1 MPLPRRKAVCRPLA
15 RQGAESGH
23 NLVYPR
29 RTLSRTLVRALGRG
43 LLPLLFQ
50 VDVEGKENFPEGGP
64 LLVVGNHRAV
74 MEAVLIAV
82 YTPWQ
87 IEPLGASDVPH
98 ERFVQLALD
107 TYGYIPVNRGHFDR
121 RALLQALDVLDQ
133 GGIVAIFPEGG
144 IWDAGR
150 MRAQTGVAWL
160 SYRANAP
167 VLPIGFGG
175 TLGALGDALRLKR
188 PRLTMRVGDVMDA
201 ASLPEDQSR
210 KGYLQAYAERTVDA
224 IQALVPPEDRAQ
236 SPEVQDERFELRVA
250 VWEDG
255 GVPASCPREL
265 SIDHREA
272 LAELLHS
279 APILK
284 IFTSNLDLPTR
295 PLQHLDR
302 CPRPGEIA
310 KAAASVLSYLDE
322 DNPYLLTY
330 RVGPGRAEA
339 MERGLEE
346 LLELAHWARDTGLS
360 IELTPVRR
368 YILAETGEEI
378 TETQQGTFKGWM

>member
-1 MPLPRRKAVCRPLA
+1 
-15 RQGAESGH
+15 
-23 NLVYPR
+23 
-29 RTLSRTLVRALGRG
+29 
-43 LLPLLFQ
+43 
-50 VDVEGKENFPEGGP
+50 
-64 LLVVGNHRAV
+64 

-133 GGIVAIFPEGG
+133 DGVVAIFPEGG

-188 PRLTMRVGDVMDA
+188 PHLTMRVGEVMEA

-210 KGYLQAYAERTVDA
+210 KAYLQAYAARTVDA
-224 IQALVPPEDRAQ
+224 IHALLAPEERAQ
-236 SPEVQDERFELRVA
+236 APAVQNERFELRVA
-250 VWEDG
+250 VRADG
-255 GVPASCPREL
+255 RAERAHPEKL
-265 SIDHREA
+265 SVEHGDA

-284 IFTSNLDLPTR
+284 IFTSNLDLPTQ
-295 PLQHLDR
+295 PLQNLDR
-302 CPRPGEIA
+302 ETSARRIAEATQSILDYLEGE
-310 KAAASVLSYLDE
+310 
-322 DNPYLLTY
+322 NPYLLTY
-330 RVGPGRAEA
+330 RFGPRRAEA
-339 MERGLEE
+339 MRLGLEE
-346 LLELAHWARDTGLS
+346 LLALARWACESGLR
-360 IELTPVRR
+360 LQVTPVRR
-368 YILAETGEEI
+368 YTLAERGEEVVQ
-378 TETQQGTFKGWM
+378 TKQGTFKAWM

>member
-1 MPLPRRKAVCRPLA
+1 MEDSTALA
-15 RQGAESGH
+15 NRETDDRGT
-23 NLVYPR
+23 VRYPR
-29 RTLSRTLVRALGRG
+29 RIMVRTLVRTLGRA

-50 VDVEGKENFPEGGP
+50 VDVDGKENFPPGGP
-64 LLVVGNHRAV
+64 LLVVGNHRAI

-107 TYGYIPVNRGHFDR
+107 AYGYIPVNRGHFDR
-121 RALLQALDVLDQ
+121 RALMQALGVLEQD
-133 GGIVAIFPEGG
+133 GIVAIFPEGG
-144 IWDAGR
+144 IWNAGR

-175 TLGALGDALRLKR
+175 TLGALGNGLRLRR
-188 PRLTMRVGDVMDA
+188 PHLTVRVGQVMEA
-201 ASLPEDQSR
+201 ASLQADRSR
-210 KGYLQAYAERTVDA
+210 KAYLQDYAARTVDA
-224 IQALVPPEDRAQ
+224 IQALLPTEDRAQ
-236 SPEVQDERFELRVA
+236 GPAIENERFELRVT
-250 VWEDG
+250 VCEDG
-255 GVPASCPREL
+255 GGSASYPEEL
-265 SIDHREA
+265 SIDHGDA

-295 PLQHLDR
+295 ALQHLDR
-302 CPRPGEIA
+302 QPRPTEIA
-310 KAAASVLSYLDE
+310 EAAASILRYLEE

-330 RVGPGRAEA
+330 RVGPRRGKA
-339 MERGLEE
+339 MARGLEE
-346 LLELAHWARDTGLS
+346 LHEFARWVSEAGLS
-360 IELTPVRR
+360 LELTPVRR
-368 YILAETGEEI
+368 YTSTETGEEI
-378 TETQQGTFKGWM
+378 TQTRQGAFKGWM

>member
-1 MPLPRRKAVCRPLA
+1 MGGCRPLA
-15 RQGAESGH
+15 RQGADNGYGRH
-23 NLVYPR
+23 YPR
-29 RTLSRTLVRALGRG
+29 RILARTLVRTLGRG

-50 VDVEGKENFPEGGP
+50 VDIEGKENFPEGGP
-64 LLVVGNHRAV
+64 LLVVGNHRAI
-74 MEAVLIAV
+74 MEAVLIAI

-107 TYGYIPVNRGHFDR
+107 AYGYIPVNRGHFDR
-121 RALLQALDVLDQ
+121 RALLQALEVLNQ
-133 GGIVAIFPEGG
+133 EGVVAIFPEGG

-175 TLGALGDALRLKR
+175 TLGALGDGLRLKR
-188 PRLTMRVGDVMDA
+188 PRLTIRVGEVMEA
-201 ASLPEDQSR
+201 ASLPEDQPR
-210 KGYLQAYAERTVDA
+210 KPYLQSYAARTVDA
-224 IQALVPPEDRAQ
+224 IHALLPSEERARA
-236 SPEVQDERFELRVA
+236 PAVQNEHFELRVT
-250 VWEDG
+250 VREDS
-255 GVPASCPREL
+255 GVPSSYPEEH
-265 SIDHREA
+265 SIEHGDA
-272 LAELLHS
+272 LADLLHR

-302 CPRPGEIA
+302 HPSPAEIA
-310 KAAASVLSYLDE
+310 EAAASILRYLEE

-330 RVGPGRAEA
+330 RVGPQRAEA

-346 LLELAHWARDTGLS
+346 LLELGRWARDAGLS
-360 IELTPVRR
+360 LDITPVRR
-368 YILAETGEEI
+368 YTSPETGKEVAETR
-378 TETQQGTFKGWM
+378 QGAFKGWM

>member
-1 MPLPRRKAVCRPLA
+1 M
-15 RQGAESGH
+15 
-23 NLVYPR
+23 
-29 RTLSRTLVRALGRG
+29 
-43 LLPLLFQ
+43 
-50 VDVEGKENFPEGGP
+50 
-64 LLVVGNHRAV
+64 VVGNHRAV

-98 ERFVQLALD
+98 EGFVQLALD

-121 RALLQALDVLDQ
+121 QALLQALEVLRQ
-133 GGIVAIFPEGG
+133 GGVVAIFPEGG

-175 TLGALGDALRLKR
+175 TLGALGDALRFKR
-188 PRLTMRVGDVMDA
+188 PRLTMRVGEVMEA
-201 ASLPEDQSR
+201 ASLPEDESR
-210 KGYLQAYAERTVDA
+210 KAYLQAYAARTVDA
-224 IQALVPPEDRAQ
+224 IHALLPPEDRVQTPNIEDQ
-236 SPEVQDERFELRVA
+236 SFELRVTVRDENGA
-250 VWEDG
+250 PEPLPD
-255 GVPASCPREL
+255 EL
-265 SIDHREA
+265 HINHGDA

-295 PLQHLDR
+295 PLQQLGQH
-302 CPRPGEIA
+302 PHPAEIA
-310 KAAASVLSYLDE
+310 EAAASILSYLEE

-330 RVGPGRAEA
+330 RVGPRRAEA
-339 MERGLEE
+339 MEQGLAE
-346 LLELAHWARDTGLS
+346 LLGVARWASEAGVSL
-360 IELTPVRR
+360 ELTPVHR
-368 YILAETGEEI
+368 YTLPETGEEI
-378 TETQQGTFKGWM
+378 TETRQDAFKGWM

>member
-1 MPLPRRKAVCRPLA
+1 MGGCRPLA
-15 RQGAESGH
+15 RQGADNGYGRH
-23 NLVYPR
+23 YPR
-29 RTLSRTLVRALGRG
+29 RILARTLVRTLGRG

-50 VDVEGKENFPEGGP
+50 VDIEGKENFPEGGP
-64 LLVVGNHRAV
+64 LLVVGNHRAI
-74 MEAVLIAV
+74 MEAVLIAI

-107 TYGYIPVNRGHFDR
+107 AYGYIPVNRGHFDR
-121 RALLQALDVLDQ
+121 RALLQALEVLNQ
-133 GGIVAIFPEGG
+133 EGVVAIFPEGG

-175 TLGALGDALRLKR
+175 TLGALGDGLRLKR
-188 PRLTMRVGDVMDA
+188 PRLTMRVGEVIEA
-201 ASLPEDQSR
+201 ARLPDDQSR
-210 KGYLQAYAERTVDA
+210 KAYLQAYAERTVDA
-224 IQALVPPEDRAQ
+224 IQALLPPEDRADA
-236 SPEVQDERFELRVA
+236 PAIHNERFKLRVE
-250 VWEDG
+250 VCEEGD
-255 GVPASCPREL
+255 VPTSQPEGL
-265 SIDHREA
+265 SIDHGDA

-279 APILK
+279 APIMK

-295 PLQHLDR
+295 PLQYLDR
-302 CPRPGEIA
+302 QPRPAEIA
-310 KAAASVLSYLDE
+310 EAAASILRYLDE

-330 RVGPGRAEA
+330 RVGPQRADA

-346 LLELAHWARDTGLS
+346 LLELARWAHNTGLS
-360 IELTPVRR
+360 LDITPVRR
-368 YILAETGEEI
+368 YTSPETGEEVA
-378 TETQQGTFKGWM
+378 ETRQGAFKGWM

>member
-1 MPLPRRKAVCRPLA
+1 MGVCRALA
-15 RQGAESGH
+15 KQRAKGGRR
-23 NLVYPR
+23 LDYPR
-29 RTLSRTLVRALGRG
+29 RILARTLVRTLGRG
-43 LLPLLFQ
+43 LLPLFFR
-50 VDVEGKENFPEGGP
+50 VDVKGKENFPKGGP

-121 RALLQALDVLDQ
+121 QALLQAVEVLRQ
-133 GGIVAIFPEGG
+133 GGVVAIFPEGG

-175 TLGALGDALRLKR
+175 TLGALGDALKLKR
-188 PRLTMRVGDVMDA
+188 PRLTMRVGELMEA
-201 ASLPEDQSR
+201 ASLPEDESR
-210 KGYLQAYAERTVDA
+210 KAYLQAYAARTVDA
-224 IQALVPPEDRAQ
+224 IHALLPDEDRVE
-236 SPEVQDERFELRVA
+236 SPAVENERFELRVT
-250 VWEDG
+250 VRDQS
-255 GVPASCPREL
+255 GVSTNLPEEL
-265 SIDHREA
+265 SIEHGDA

-284 IFTSNLDLPTR
+284 IFTSNLDLPTL
-295 PLQHLDR
+295 PLQELGRH
-302 CPRPGEIA
+302 PNPAEMA
-310 KAAASVLSYLDE
+310 EAASSILSYLDE
-322 DNPYLLTY
+322 ENPYLLTY
-330 RVGPGRAEA
+330 RVGPQRAEA
-339 MERGLEE
+339 MEQGVAE
-346 LLELAHWARDTGLS
+346 LLALARWASEGGLS
-360 IELTPVRR
+360 LELTPVHQ
-368 YILAETGEEI
+368 YTLPETGEEI
-378 TETQQGTFKGWM
+378 TQTRQDAFKGWM